1 MKTFN
6 LSVASPSGNIF
17 EGEATGIYLRGASGD
32 LAVLADH
39 APFVTSVVPC
49 KGKIEDGSGEEKPF
63 EIERGLL
70 TVSKEKVILM
80 SGSFK
85 WL

>member
-1 MKTFN
+1 MKSFK
-6 LSVASPSGNIF
+6 LSVAAPDGNIF
-17 EGEATGIYLRGASGD
+17 DGEATGIFLRGASGD

-39 APFVTSVVPC
+39 TPFITSVVPC
-49 KGKIEDGSGEEKPF
+49 KGKVTDENGEEKPF